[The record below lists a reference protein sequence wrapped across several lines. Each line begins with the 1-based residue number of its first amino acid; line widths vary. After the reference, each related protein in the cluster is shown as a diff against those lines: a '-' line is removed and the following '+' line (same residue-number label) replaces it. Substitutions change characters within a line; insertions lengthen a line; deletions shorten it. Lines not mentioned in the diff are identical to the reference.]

1 MSLKRFKATTCNKN
15 DTLLLSNK
23 GLDHELS
30 PCPLSMHHQ
39 SLGFYNKCLNIF
51 RVLSGFVD
59 VILAR
64 VNDHAD
70 LVTLAKN
77 ATVPVVKYVT

>member
-1 MSLKRFKATTCNKN
+1 MYNKN

-23 GLDHELS
+23 GLDHEVSRCLS
-30 PCPLSMHHQ
+30 SMHHQ
-39 SLGFYNKCLNIF
+39 SLVSYNKCLNIF

-70 LVTLAKN
+70 LITLAKN
-77 ATVPVVKYVT
+77 ASVPVVKYVT